1 MRTDELMWTCTLNAM
16 WSQKSHLEHVMM
28 DLNEKA
34 VVVKEIECMASSHK
48 VYAMFDH
55 PLLHTVGCGCMYNI
69 YIYIK
74 LLFVKACCV

>member
-1 MRTDELMWTCTLNAM
+1 MQVHRI
-16 WSQKSHLEHVMM
+16 SLEHVMM

-69 YIYIK
+69 YVK